1 MKTALCGTA
10 HPSAPIFPLLSSH
23 QRPIAAGCRLQK
35 HHSAP
40 FAPGA
45 APPSSSTP
53 SSGYKGRA
61 LTLLHF
67 PPKWSSIP
75 TPISSLHEV
84 TNDQLFLCIFLQF
97 GFAAR
102 WATSPRYLPVQEPS
116 PTGHRRAPASPSSPP
131 PSVPPPPAKYVE
143 PAPPNAAKGDP
154 DVMLTAPSP
163 RRFAA
168 GSGGVVGPS
177 HRSTPWPR
185 ALSALGR
192 TPGANLAQAAR
203 PGRG

>member
-1 MKTALCGTA
+1 MKTALCGVA
-10 HPSAPIFPLLSSH
+10 HPSAPIFPLLAPR
-23 QRPIAAGCRLQK
+23 QRPVAAGRRLQK

-67 PPKWSSIP
+67 SLKWSSIP
-75 TPISSLHEV
+75 TPVSSLHEV
-84 TNDQLFLCIFLQF
+84 ADDRLFLRIFLQF

-102 WATSPRYLPVQEPS
+102 CATSPRHLPVQEPS
-116 PTGHRRAPASPSSPP
+116 PTGHRRPPASLSSPP
-131 PSVPPPPAKYVE
+131 PSVPPPPTKYVE
-143 PAPPNAAKGDP
+143 PTPPNAAKGDP
-154 DVMLTAPSP
+154 DIMLTAPPP
-163 RRFAA
+163 RRFTA
-168 GSGGVVGPS
+168 GSCGVAGPS
-177 HRSTPWPR
+177 HRSMPWPR

-192 TPGANLAQAAR
+192 IPGANPAQAAR